1 MQISAVPLFL
11 ICLFSVTTNLHGLD
25 KPFNKISLKGIS
37 ELVHTFCKTTTIA
50 TIAATLNVCPAMAF
64 DLNAMHASENQ
75 VIRLFERNTPSVV
88 YINTFAERID
98 IFSMNVMEV
107 PIGSGSGFV
116 WDDSGHIVTNYH
128 LIRNAKSA
136 KVVVTSAD
144 GKATQTYKAEVT
156 GVDPDKDIAVLSV
169 NDKKKMSW
177 KPIKLGTSSNLQVGQ
192 FTLAI
197 GNPFGLDHTL
207 TSGIISGLGREM
219 RSPSNRPISN
229 VIQTGANN

>member
-1 MQISAVPLFL
+1 MTDLPRPYI
-11 ICLFSVTTNLHGLD
+11 
-25 KPFNKISLKGIS
+25 
-37 ELVHTFCKTTTIA
+37 KT
-50 TIAATLNVCPAMAF
+50 AATLLAATASLSSLPVGAF
-64 DLNAMHASENQ
+64 DLNAMRASEDQ

-116 WDDSGHIVTNYH
+116 WDNEGHIVTNYH

-144 GKATQTYKAEVT
+144 GKTTQTYKADVT
-156 GVDPDKDIAVLSV
+156 GVDPDKDIAVLCV
-169 NDKKKMSW
+169 NSKKRMPW
-177 KPIKLGTSSNLQVGQ
+177 KPIQLGNSGKLRVGQ

-229 VIQTGANN
+229 VIQTGITI